1 MSLLASRIMAD
12 TDFED
17 IMGGNKYDFD
27 GELSDAIGADL
38 SGKEEGFG
46 GPSAVEDDETEE
58 EQEDIE
64 DDVEEE
70 SDDEDEDEESDSESK
85 SSNRMIAHNVRAFM
99 TYTSFISLLQSSQA
113 GQIIL
118 KTI

>member
-1 MSLLASRIMAD
+1 MAD

-46 GPSAVEDDETEE
+46 GPSAVE
-58 EQEDIE
+58 QEDFE

-70 SDDEDEDEESDSESK
+70 SDDEDEEEESDSESK
-85 SSNRMIAHNVRAFM
+85 NSIRRIAHNIRAFM
-99 TYTSFISLLQSSQA
+99 TYTSFISLSQSSQA
-113 GQIIL
+113 GLIIL